1 MLPLTGT
8 FHSRTISNIWLKSL
22 DNTPESCA
30 KRLEFQ
36 FPAKVEAISSGRYR
50 YIE

>member
-1 MLPLTGT
+1 LTGA
-8 FHSRTISNIWLKSL
+8 FHSRTISNILPKSL
-22 DNTPESCA
+22 DNTPASCA

-36 FPAKVEAISSGRYR
+36 FPDKVEAISSGRYR